1 MALPPLTHHEIIRLV
16 EPFAKRGRHVDL
28 GATDRLAR
36 HIVFKPVGHVE
47 GNPAIGP
54 MREVLTLECN
64 EGATFRLIREVS
76 AGDLQARL
84 SVRGGD
90 PGLLLRRIDAV
101 AVSAHFVHGD
111 GFRIVRSFNLDGSVA
126 EPAEDLLLTFGE
138 VRTSGLILRLR
149 ISPGRGA
156 PGDIDL
162 IDQGTDPIQL
172 PEDLLA
178 VQGLAWARLRRSRG
192 AWTSSLRLR
201 GGGVERSRDAQAR
214 LEQVA
219 VHLAHS
225 LSESPARFHES
236 WVIRRWALY
245 VLRLVPIL
253 ASIGVVS
260 GLMALQAISW
270 LDDAYVIALVLIV
283 PPLAF
288 LALLATRDIPGVDK
302 PPLPRRSGRSAWR
315 DV

>member
-16 EPFAKRGRHVDL
+16 EPFAKRGCHVDL

-36 HIVFKPVGHVE
+36 RIVFKPVGHVE
-47 GNPAIGP
+47 DNPAIGP

-64 EGATFRLIREVS
+64 EGTTFRLIREVG

-84 SVRGGD
+84 SVQGGD
-90 PGLLLRRIDAV
+90 PGLLLRLIDAV
-101 AVSAHFVHGD
+101 AVSAHFVWGD
-111 GFRIVRSFNLDGSVA
+111 GFVIARSFNLEETVA
-126 EPAEDLLLTFGE
+126 EPAEYMLLTLGE

-149 ISPGRGA
+149 VSPGRGP

-162 IDQGTDPIQL
+162 VDQGSDPIQL

-192 AWTSSLRLR
+192 SWTSSLRLR
-201 GGGVERSRDAQAR
+201 GDGVERSRDAQAR

-219 VHLAHS
+219 VHLARS
-225 LSESPARFHES
+225 LSEPPARFHER
-236 WVIRRWALY
+236 WVIRRWVFY
-245 VLRLVPIL
+245 VFRLIPIL

-260 GLMALQAISW
+260 GLVGLQAISW
-270 LDDAYVIALVLIV
+270 LGDAYLLALILIV

-288 LALLATRDIPGVDK
+288 MTLLVMRDIPGVDK
-302 PPLPRRSGRSAWR
+302 PPLPRRSGWSTWR
-315 DV
+315 GV